1 MKIAKRTLSVFL
13 SLLMIFSACSVC
25 LSGFSL
31 TAAAASSYTVA
42 QVKNLVTAAASSA
55 SSSSSSGNSWNFT
68 GDDGK
73 VLAAAEAVYDYAV
86 NGVRTTGTTASYNS
100 SDTLYNRVISLL
112 GYSAGSSQAEFVK
125 KVLYPNGTT
134 TYGYS
139 SRQSKSGSWEDRS
152 SMSNGTNLT
161 NNGNVSYN
169 GNVSSSVTKT
179 SAVTVD
185 VNSYLLTFDS
195 IADIPQS
202 FPTKITYKYTHTTS
216 KSASQTSQSQR
227 TVEEGSGCDAHDVTY
242 YTHKWTSY
250 IWNYLS
256 SATRTV
262 NSTNTTAKAEL
273 QSYASYFDAARL
285 GTAAEDMLG
294 MTAAE
299 LQTLYDEA
307 VAKYNEMN
315 TNYATQVISHFFD
328 TAAIETYLNEVLFAK
343 QVVMAQPQMQIL
355 LANTGKAYDNQ
366 NYTEMEQ
373 LYTVLTNAYDV
384 VKDYPAEVFDFVV
397 ANYEGYENFSLENS
411 KEFMDALYYDMELY
425 QLRVLK
431 NSIDADIAANE
442 AKLADP
448 ENKDDIT
455 DIELAALKDKFNG
468 YEKAWNQFSA
478 EAVNE
483 VFADGFEYISTFR
496 TAIQTK
502 IDTRDA
508 QVEYD
513 AYFTYFIP
521 YIFANIA
528 SWTNDEVQNRYNLD
542 TVKQTA
548 LNNTYN
554 TYKGVIGEELTAS
567 VFTFTYEEQD
577 YLLTTAVADYIAR
590 LKQNIIDRNN
600 AQLDIIKS
608 YADMSTTINFENF
621 IGVKTSID
629 KFDQTLYDYANGK
642 GWVDSAHKAIYN
654 SINGLLAQYNSFVA
668 SGGLP
673 YTQKHYHDAN
683 GIYITRYAGDQTDEN
698 GNQLGYEN
706 DIARDGADDNYDVTE
721 QKVLDT
727 VEKLDK
733 FITSED
739 FCNLVGL
746 ESEEGVAYSSLSEA
760 IDEILTSNLF
770 TNDMVNTLV
779 GALFPM
785 VCDLIPE
792 LLGDLGSLGIDGITT
807 SPDPNAAARINLGAF
822 GVSGLGGTLDLY
834 VDGQQGTSSI
844 RTLMQA
850 LGVYIYPADLAS
862 KLPSGGK
869 YTAIKSA
876 LNAAGTNWSS
886 LLDEEG
892 KVNFDWGVTDYDS
905 FTEVV
910 GNVFNSIL
918 PLLQTV
924 LAGATLDKYVGNA
937 AYAIG
942 TISYDTGVWPINTV
956 TPDVKVRAG
965 AQITIPGLNVY
976 KTLWIPL
983 MEALGVTDFNP
994 NYSFSIPSASAD
1006 GPTIAKCLF
1015 DPVMELIEQL
1025 KYQPIERVC
1034 EMLPSLIY
1042 ALSMDKLQ
1050 DIIDSTVIPITAKLN
1065 VERIDEIK
1073 LSGAID
1079 WLLSLLEGTIRD
1091 AINNNLSPFK
1101 FNVALG
1107 DMVNLKDMLG
1117 FEYTNINALLDYLFD
1132 TLGIDLQLPT
1142 MNAGEI
1148 ILCSSYVTNA
1158 PSARGT
1164 TRLRIDADVADVF
1177 YVLLNYIVKAIG
1189 DRTFVENI
1197 IEFIQN
1203 MNAEEGSEP
1212 EPIELPELVYNIIA
1226 NVNGNPK
1233 NALAAL
1239 VELFNPVKYD
1249 TEEYDWYESG
1259 YNYGDIQGVN
1269 DASIVYLNYG
1279 NNWTKAKAEY
1289 VVNNVDALLE
1299 SVLEL
1304 TGAEE
1309 TQINVA
1315 LQNALAGL
1323 FNNEAVTGMVGGLVT
1338 LGVALNND
1346 FVYDL
1351 IEREFGVDLTIW
1363 YDAFGYL
1370 FPDTAAE
1377 YGLTPV
1383 APGEAGYVND
1393 TGVTASVSDE
1403 GVITWN
1409 YNGAAFADGD
1419 REAFVGIFC
1428 GLCDEFAPLIALIF
1442 KGEDLALFNDAITIL
1457 GYESY
1462 ANSVG
1467 VLFEMLGITDVMDQ
1481 VEYNAYCD
1489 ANGDA
1494 AAFNYLTNQL
1504 FDWVDYM
1511 LEGNTIKKTVDLLPK
1526 FIYFVQSNGLS
1537 TTLHNMLM
1545 PILVL
1550 LDDVRPIIDID
1561 VNAIVSVIL
1570 SDLLNTGTVDLNSIL
1585 DLLSGTYK
1593 PSEDPE
1599 YKYIEIDLGNLT
1611 LGNVI
1616 KIADDYLGT
1625 KLYDSQLVQAGLD
1638 GLCAGR
1644 VQYDSVIGTAYT
1656 TTVDTADSLTIFI
1669 TALIE
1674 SLQYQAND
1682 TQTNGDI
1689 IFGMI
1694 DEATESTTATD
1705 IYNAV
1710 LGIFED
1716 VVTDMEDIKWAYMYG
1731 DDFDYSNLENF
1742 ELPEHSIVYLQYTN
1756 NWNKETADYL
1766 DSVLSDLINEIV
1778 TATQGSDISTL
1789 FNAAINKD
1797 LYKEEY
1803 LDMLVEK
1810 VVGLLVNLNGT
1821 IRGLVDAV
1829 LDTDIEAWF
1838 DYCDIETD
1846 ADGKVVSVTCNK
1858 DWNIT
1863 GKDSFVAALAE
1874 VLEPAHSLIS
1884 WLFFGTD
1891 YKFFTGTEQNPDGTY
1906 AYNDIITINGGEGYS
1921 YGLVPI
1927 LEALGC
1933 TMNYEGT
1940 DSGIKPASAYL
1951 NADGTY
1957 DVGTAVT
1964 DVLYALTNKI
1974 DEVGEDPI
1982 DVLLALLPNV
1992 VYFINADGVKV
2003 SVNNLMAPV
2012 YTIIEKL
2019 SPVVGD
2025 INIDEAIGF
2034 PLSDI
2039 TWNTIFDILEQK
2051 LNLYIPEKCQELIT
2065 SFFIGDVEYF
2075 TSANGRGA
2083 FYMSYNDEES
2093 RRDML
2098 TIILSLFVDVL
2109 SYDKNEDQFTTWFG
2123 SDIYSTIK
2131 NMLNIK
2137 EAKPMQDFS
2146 WYYTEYAN
2154 TDKTFTAIES
2164 SNRYTGT
2171 YNEYWT
2177 KDKAQYV
2184 VDHLE
2189 AFIGNFLCLSG
2200 LQIDGIKIENL
2211 DSIIEELVEGN
2222 IYTQA
2227 NADAI
2232 LNGLKDAMSQLTS
2245 LEPYGKYIAGALK
2258 NAIGFDVHAWDNMTV
2273 TVTDGDR
2280 ASFTAALSQI
2290 AAPAVPLINV
2300 LLNGEDISLLLN
2312 IEGEDAITIPG
2323 SEGYAY
2329 GIVPI
2334 LEALGCEN
2342 VLTPDE
2348 YKAAIAADPNAA
2360 IKAIVDPVFD
2370 KIEAVKADP
2379 ANEILNMLPAV
2390 IYFINSNGL
2399 DTCFKNIVN
2408 TVDTVLMA
2416 LEPAIGEQTVE
2427 SFLGIDLS
2435 TYDFEYL
2442 INFAL
2447 DAVKES
2453 TGYDLTPFAMD
2464 LIAEFTV
2471 GKVVTYQ
2478 SKNGETY
2485 YTMEYASELDKA
2497 DMLTIVLRVA
2507 IDFITSDENIE
2518 KVKGLLKEYIPNED
2532 NYKSV
2537 CTMLESLAKSAS
2549 EDPGMGQALYVL
2561 YYIFYGLE
2569 NALEETDD
2577 IYHDVNNSW
2586 QFILKLLTDS
2596 NEPILSNF
2604 ANDLKGFLN
2613 KYFEGIFDDEG
2624 VASNGFIEFFKKIAE
2639 FFKKIA
2645 EFFRNLFN
2653 IG

>member
-13 SLLMIFSACSVC
+13 SLLMMFSACSVC

-55 SSSSSSGNSWNFT
+55 ASSSSSGNAWNYT

-100 SDTLYNRVISLL
+100 SDALYNRVISLL
-112 GYSAGSSQAEFVK
+112 GYSAGSNQAEFIK

-152 SMSNGTNLT
+152 SLSNGKNLT
-161 NNGNVSYN
+161 SDDGNVSYN

-202 FPTKITYKYTHTTS
+202 FPTKITYKFTHTTS
-216 KSASQTSQSQR
+216 KSASQTSQTTR
-227 TVEEGSGCDAHDVTY
+227 KEEDKDSCGNVTATRYY
-242 YTHKWTSY
+242 YTHYWTSY
-250 IWNYLS
+250 IWNYIS

-299 LQTLYDEA
+299 LQTLYNEA
-307 VAKYNEMN
+307 VDKYNEMN
-315 TNYATQVISHFFD
+315 TKYSTQVISHFFD

-384 VKDYPAEVFDFVV
+384 VKDYPAEVFVFVV

-431 NSIDADIAANE
+431 DSIDADIAANE

-468 YEKAWNQFSA
+468 YVNAKNQFSTA
-478 EAVNE
+478 AINE
-483 VFADGFEYISTFR
+483 VFSDGIDYITDFQA
-496 TAIQTK
+496 AIQLK

-513 AYFTYFIP
+513 AYFEYFIP

-542 TVKQTA
+542 TEKQTA
-548 LNNTYN
+548 LNNTFN
-554 TYKGVIGEELTAS
+554 SYKGTIGEEITTS

-698 GNQLGYEN
+698 GNQLGYVT
-706 DIARDGADDNYDVTE
+706 DIARDGSEDNYDVTE
-721 QKVLDT
+721 DKVNDT
-727 VEKLDK
+727 IAKLDD

-739 FCNLVGL
+739 FCSLVGL
-746 ESEEGVAYSSLSEA
+746 KSKDGTVYSSLPEA
-760 IDEILTSNLF
+760 IDDILTSNLF
-770 TNDMVNTLV
+770 TNETVNTLV
-779 GALFPM
+779 SLLFPM
-785 VCDLIPE
+785 ICNIIPE
-792 LLGDLGSLGIDGITT
+792 LIADLPNMGIAGINPPTQSGAICSLDLNT
-807 SPDPNAAARINLGAF
+807 L
-822 GVSGLGGTLDLY
+822 SGGEFSGTLNLW
-834 VDGQQGTSSI
+834 VDGSQGTI
-844 RTLMQA
+844 TIQQVLEN
-850 LGVYIYPADLAS
+850 LGVYIYPNSLSKSLSAS
-862 KLPSGGK
+862 K
-869 YTAIKSA
+869 YAAIRTA
-876 LNAAGTNWSS
+876 LNSAGKDWNK
-886 LLDEEG
+886 LLNEEG
-892 KVNFDWGVTDYDS
+892 KLELEWGVTDYDS
-905 FTEVV
+905 FVSVV
-910 GNVFNSIL
+910 GDIFNSIL
-918 PLLQTV
+918 PLLQTA
-924 LAGATLDKYVGNA
+924 LAGSNYSKTVNNLAYITGSGKYSIVSLSSIKASANATLDIA
-937 AYAIG
+937 
-942 TISYDTGVWPINTV
+942 
-956 TPDVKVRAG
+956 
-965 AQITIPGLNVY
+965 GLNIY
-976 KTLWIPL
+976 KDVWIPV
-983 MEALGVTDFNP
+983 MEALGVTDYGYVFKTLSTN
-994 NYSFSIPSASAD
+994 ASGAQMAD
-1006 GPTIAKCLF
+1006 ALF
-1015 DPVMELIEQL
+1015 DPVMELISQL
-1025 KYQPIERVC
+1025 KNQPIEKVC
-1034 EMLPSLIY
+1034 EMLPSLMY
-1042 ALSMDKLQ
+1042 CLSMDKLQ
-1050 DIIDSTVIPITAKLN
+1050 SLIDGISIPLKVNIAVN
-1065 VERIDEIK
+1065 EIDECKADFLFGLDISVIANALK
-1073 LSGAID
+1073 S
-1079 WLLSLLEGTIRD
+1079 T
-1091 AINNNLSPFK
+1091 INNKLPTIEQNL
-1101 FNVALG
+1101 ALK
-1107 DMVNLKDMLG
+1107 DMVNVKDMLG
-1117 FEYTNINALLDYLFD
+1117 FEYTNINSLLAYLFE
-1132 TLGIDLQLPT
+1132 TLGLNLQLPT
-1142 MNAGEI
+1142 MNAGEL
-1148 ILCSSYVTNA
+1148 ILCSSYTTNA
-1158 PSARGT
+1158 SSYRTSGK
-1164 TRLRIDADVADVF
+1164 RLKFTADKADVF
-1177 YVLLNYIVKAIG
+1177 YVLLNYIVEAAG

-1212 EPIELPELVYNIIA
+1212 EPIELPELVYDIIA

-1511 LEGNTIKKTVDLLPK
+1511 LEGNTIKKAVDLLPK
-1526 FIYFVQSNGLS
+1526 LIYFVQSNGLS

-1644 VQYDSVIGTAYT
+1644 VQYESVIGTAYT

-1766 DSVLSDLINEIV
+1766 DSVLSDLVNEIV

-1874 VLEPAHSLIS
+1874 VLEPTHSLIS

-2109 SYDKNEDQFTTWFG
+2109 SYDKNEEQFTTWFG

-2154 TDKTFTAIES
+2154 TDKTFTAVES
-2164 SNRYTGT
+2164 SDRYTGT

-2258 NAIGFDVHAWDNMTV
+2258 NAIGVDIHAWDNMTV

-2280 ASFTAALSQI
+2280 ASFTAALCQI